1 MGSHQGGQRFTFLYQ
16 HGSRVERLLELGC
29 QVEYVGRYTPF
40 MTATVSSWKQMKQIE
55 RDSELVHVESDR
67 SLQLFPYE
75 LQKVYPKKR
84 SVKTKQK
91 GEVLPW
97 NIRRVLRGQ
106 NRAFTGKGVK
116 VGIID
121 TGIDFSHPD
130 LSPNI
135 QGGVNIIEP
144 GKPPHD
150 LNGHGTH
157 VSGVIGAAINQYGI
171 IGVAPEV
178 SLYAIK
184 VLNKKGVGSLSD
196 LVRGIEWGIAN
207 NMDIL
212 NISIS
217 GGKVSPMVLE
227 KAIQTATR
235 RGIFVVAAA
244 GNAGQLSGRG
254 DTVEVPARV
263 PNAIAVAA
271 LSKSNKRASFS
282 ATGSTVDVA
291 APGVKVV
298 STYPGMKYASL
309 SGTSMAAA
317 HVSGVLALFKQ
328 KHPKVGHAAILKRLF
343 ASTKVLHSSG
353 RNSLTGHGLVQF

>member
-1 MGSHQGGQRFTFLYQ
+1 MESHQGGQRFTFLYQ
-16 HGSRVERLLELGC
+16 NESRVERFLELGC
-29 QVEYVGRYTPF
+29 QMEYVGCYTP
-40 MTATVSSWKQMKQIE
+40 MITATVSSWKQMREIE
-55 RDSELVHVESDR
+55 KDSELVHVESES
-67 SLQLFPYE
+67 SLQLLPYE
-75 LQKVYPKKR
+75 LKKVYTKKR
-84 SVKTKQK
+84 PVKTRQK

-97 NIRRVLRGQ
+97 NIRRVLRGKS
-106 NRAFTGKGVK
+106 RTFTGKGIK

-130 LSPNI
+130 LSQNVH
-135 QGGVNIIEP
+135 GGVNIIEP

-157 VSGVIGAAINQYGI
+157 VSGVIGAAVNQLGI
-171 IGVAPEV
+171 IGVAPDV

-196 LVRGIEWGIAN
+196 LVRGIEWGISN

-217 GGKVSPMVLE
+217 GGKVSPVALE
-227 KAIQTATR
+227 KAIQVATR

-244 GNAGQLSGRG
+244 GNAGQLSGKG

-263 PNAIAVAA
+263 SNAIAVAA

-298 STYPGMKYASL
+298 STYPGMKYAAL

-328 KHPKVGHAAILKRLF
+328 KHPKASHATILKKLF
-343 ASTKVLHSSG
+343 ASTKVLSSSG
-353 RNSLTGHGLVQF
+353 RNSLTGRGLVQF